1 VPGDGAQMTDT
12 PLIRQLTADDNLED
26 ELELRRRAFGPVD
39 GASRPEWLASLQGS
53 VAAGRILGA
62 FAGAELVG
70 TARYHDMRQWWHG
83 SQMPMA
89 GVAGVKVAPEA
100 RGTRV
105 GSSLMTT
112 LLSDIASRGYPV
124 SVLFPSTSPIYRS
137 LGWEF
142 GGAQWELDLPVRSLG
157 SLAPADL
164 ADEPDTPLP
173 AVRRAGPQDAAAV
186 ISVLDDVYRA
196 SRACGPTVRE
206 PETIQRWLG
215 DPENFAYLAG
225 DGGFVS
231 YGWDGKGKL
240 WVDSFAAASRRHS
253 LALWRVVSSHA
264 SMATKLTAVIAP
276 DDPISWLVKEPD
288 ASVRQHA
295 GWMLRIVDAQAAI
308 ALRGYRSAA
317 EVSVRFELSDAQM
330 PANAGTWQLSVSGGK
345 GGLEPATAPSAAP
358 PLRLGIRGLSAAF
371 CGVPLT
377 VLRTAGL
384 VAGGTPADDEA
395 LECAFAGSAFLLDYF

>member
-1 VPGDGAQMTDT
+1 MTGA

-26 ELELRRRAFGPVD
+26 ELELRRRAFGPID
-39 GASRPEWLASLQGS
+39 GASRPEWQASLQGS

-62 FAGAELVG
+62 FADGELVG
-70 TARYHDMRQWWHG
+70 TARYHDLRQWWHG

-89 GVAGVKVAPEA
+89 GIAGVKVAPEA

-142 GGAQWELDLPVRSLG
+142 GGGHWELDLPVRSLG
-157 SLAPADL
+157 SLIRAEL
-164 ADEPDTPLP
+164 ADEPDAPLP
-173 AVRRAGPQDAAAV
+173 AVRRAGQQDTGAV
-186 ISVLDDVYRA
+186 IAVLDDVYRA
-196 SRACGPTVRE
+196 SRSCGPTVRE
-206 PETIQRWLG
+206 PETIRRRLG

-231 YGWDGKGKL
+231 YGWDGHGKL
-240 WVDSFAAASRRHS
+240 WVDSIAAATRKHA

-264 SMATKLTAVIAP
+264 SMATTLTAVIAP
-276 DDPISWLVKEPD
+276 DDPISWLVREPD
-288 ASVRQHA
+288 VSVRLHER
-295 GWMLRIVDAQAAI
+295 WMLRIVDARAAI
-308 ALRGYRSAA
+308 AARGYQSAV
-317 EVSVRFELSDAQM
+317 EISVRFELSDAQV
-330 PANAGTWQLSVSGGK
+330 PGNAGTWRLTVSGGK
-345 GGLEPATAPSAAP
+345 AALEPATAPSATP
-358 PLRLGIRGLSAAF
+358 VLRLGIRGLSAAF
-371 CGVPLT
+371 CGVSLS

-384 VAGGTPADDEA
+384 VAGGTPAEDEA
-395 LECAFAGSAFLLDYF
+395 LECAFAGNAFLLDYF